1 MLYHLHELKNAAM
14 LPTKIWS
21 DAINIMASSLPEE
34 MNPYSNLMT
43 ATSEIV
49 GRSIKTFSK
58 PEFGLKTAI
67 RDGVEVS
74 IVEKKTIIK
83 PFCTLL
89 HFERQLKNKAV
100 DFKDPKVL
108 ICAPYSGHF
117 ATLLRDTAR
126 AMIPDHDV
134 YITDWHDARHVPMKE
149 GEFNFQTYVD
159 YLLDFIRYL
168 GPNVHIIAVCQPSVP
183 LLAAVSL
190 LADYEE
196 ECQPKSMTL
205 MGGPIDTRINPGKVN
220 EFAND
225 HSLDWYT
232 QNLTTVVPHTYEGGG
247 RRVCPGFLMIHGFMS
262 LNIERHKEASVNLF
276 QDLVKGDS
284 EGADAHK
291 KFYDE
296 YRAVLD
302 MPAHYY
308 IDSIRIAFKDFSLP
322 QRQLLW
328 RGYLVL
334 PSKIERTALMTIEG
348 ELDDISCVGQTA
360 AAHDLCDRL
369 PKSMHATHIQM
380 GVGHYGIFNGRRW
393 REQIQP
399 KIAAFIREFD

>member
-1 MLYHLHELKNAAM
+1 MLYHFHEFKKAAM
-14 LPTKIWS
+14 LPARAWS
-21 DAINIMASSLPEE
+21 DAVNILASSFPAEV
-34 MNPYSNLMT
+34 NPYANLMT
-43 ATSEIV
+43 ATSEVV
-49 GRSIKTFSK
+49 GRSVKTYTK
-58 PEFGLKTAI
+58 PEFGITSVI
-67 RDGVEVS
+67 RQGIEVS
-74 IVEKKTIIK
+74 IVEKKTIVK
-83 PFCTLL
+83 PFCTLR
-89 HFERQLKNKAV
+89 HFERHLKGKAV

-117 ATLLRDTAR
+117 ATLLRDTVR
-126 AMIPDHDV
+126 AMLPDHDV
-134 YITDWHDARHVPMKE
+134 YITDWHDARYVPLKE
-149 GEFNFQTYVD
+149 GVFNFQTYVD

-168 GPNVHIIAVCQPSVP
+168 GPNLHVIAVCQPSVP

-190 LADYEE
+190 LADYDEA
-196 ECQPKSMTL
+196 CQPKTMTL

-220 EFAND
+220 KFANE
-225 HSLDWYT
+225 HSLDWYV
-232 QNLTTVVPHTYEGGG
+232 QNLTTHVPHVYEGAG
-247 RRVCPGFLMIHGFMS
+247 RTVCPGFLMIQGFMS
-262 LNIERHKEASVNLF
+262 LNLERHQEASFKLF
-276 QDLVKGDS
+276 ENLVKGDS
-284 EGADAHK
+284 EGADSHK

-302 MPAHYY
+302 MPADYY
-308 IDSIRIAFKDFSLP
+308 IDSIRIAFKDFLLP

-334 PSKIERTALMTIEG
+334 PSKIEKTALFTVEG

-369 PKSMHATHIQM
+369 PQSMHHSLIQM

-399 KIAAFIREFD
+399 RIAEFIREFD